1 MAAPN
6 DDPLKQ
12 LLELFVY
19 APTGILLEAKRLYP
33 SIVES
38 GRQHFD
44 NQVKL
49 ARFVGEFAVRQGR
62 KVAEQRVDAFLRPQP
77 SVVATLPAS
86 TLPTLP
92 VATLPAAT
100 LPAAETTAVTTAGA
114 GVTGSDAADEI
125 AVESLAIDGYDAL
138 AASQI
143 VGRLAALSS
152 DELDLVGRY
161 EASHR
166 ARRTILGQVVRLRP
180 DAS

>member
-77 SVVATLPAS
+77 AV
-86 TLPTLP
+86 

-100 LPAAETTAVTTAGA
+100 LPAAILPAAETTAVTTAGA

>member
-77 SVVATLPAS
+77 AVVATLPA
-86 TLPTLP
+86 
-92 VATLPAAT
+92 ATPPAAT
-100 LPAAETTAVTTAGA
+100 LPAAETTAVTTAVTTA
-114 GVTGSDAADEI
+114 GTGDDAADEI

-143 VGRLAALSS
+143 VGRLAALSG